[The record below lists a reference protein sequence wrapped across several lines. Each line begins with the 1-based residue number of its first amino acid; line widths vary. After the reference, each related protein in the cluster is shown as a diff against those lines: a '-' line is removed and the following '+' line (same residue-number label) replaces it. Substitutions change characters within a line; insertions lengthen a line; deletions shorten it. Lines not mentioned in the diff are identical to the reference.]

1 MDFFASAVLGGILY
15 DLIKAGVTNLT
26 TGKVFE
32 KMYYSNI
39 DDEKCQNFLDE
50 INDKPDI
57 SSKIEY
63 TNTILTTENK
73 YTTFF
78 ERELYNTNF
87 AKRLDYALTLINDTD
102 GLSRKLNVE
111 SLGEILGLQSVNELK
126 KYYITTEEP
135 TYEFIEMVADKL
147 GINPKWMK
155 AGEGNIFKSEL
166 KRLHRGM
173 ELFQESD
180 YDEIQ
185 EFIIAMLDVPYERY
199 IVLVRRMNE
208 VKYEYYPKALI
219 FYRSGGCEGPS
230 QLYSVYEMLRKL
242 DKEFKMPSGV
252 YLLNETT
259 YNNLL
264 QGKIYPGS
272 IKKERYEAGL
282 LDDFIRLKGFDKQ
295 RFMNAYGKTFLDAQD
310 CVLEEIKYR
319 KENDI

>member
-15 DLIKAGVTNLT
+15 DLIKAGVMNLT

-219 FYRSGGCEGPS
+219 FYRSGGGEGPS

>member
-219 FYRSGGCEGPS
+219 FYRSGGGEGAS